1 MSAQPLARQYIRVG
15 DLQVELPPGVSVS
28 DWALERVRIQN
39 PRIRSY
45 LGCIRLLE
53 QALESNYAILHCS
66 PRRLLAIW
74 RDVRRVCRLMQAE
87 LAPTLAQPSH
97 IPELETARRNAELGF
112 GSLASTVIKDVEA
125 YPSRIQDD
133 DLPAVRRLLCLSI
146 GRIYSFLRDTFGE
159 IVASDPRSL
168 HDSDYYLSRR
178 FPREIDEAEWLYASV
193 DHLNRRLQGIVKM
206 WRGPFARFSV
216 LLDQEATV
224 PSEAAWSEMAS
235 VLDLLTEG
243 LTTHLQEV
251 LTLSGI
257 RFDEMEP
264 IDHYAY
270 DVPHDGHSLRD
281 TYALARDTIGRL
293 KARAG
298 RSFDARRQSV
308 EDLVECHAAF
318 SVRMVELLR
327 RIDRSLHDL
336 SAYVP
341 LWLDSIEKRRAL
353 MLTKSPGET
362 FDESRERLP
371 S

>member
-15 DLQVELPPGVSVS
+15 DHQVELPEGVTVS
-28 DWALERVRIQN
+28 DWALERVRVQN

-74 RDVRRVCRLMQAE
+74 RDVRRVCRLMQTE
-87 LAPTLAQPSH
+87 LDPTLTRGSH
-97 IPELETARRNAELGF
+97 IRELDTARCNAELGF
-112 GSLASTVIKDVEA
+112 QSLASTVIQDIEA
-125 YPSRIQDD
+125 YPSSIQDD

-193 DHLNRRLQGIVKM
+193 DRLNSRLNAISLL
-206 WRGPFARFSV
+206 WRQEFERLTTLMGK
-216 LLDQEATV
+216 EATV
-224 PSEAAWSEMAS
+224 PSAAVWADMAS
-235 VLDLLTEG
+235 TLALLIEG
-243 LTTHLQEV
+243 LTSHLQEV

-270 DVPHDGHSLRD
+270 DVPHDCHSLLD
-281 TYALARDTIGRL
+281 TYSLARQTIERL
-293 KARAG
+293 HPRNAETLEARC
-298 RSFDARRQSV
+298 QII
-308 EDLVECHAAF
+308 EDLLVCHAVF
-318 SVRMVELLR
+318 SERLVDLLR
-327 RIDRSLHDL
+327 SIDRSLSDL

-341 LWLDSIEKRRAL
+341 LWLDSIERRRAL
-353 MLTKSPGET
+353 MLTKNPGDLMGE
-362 FDESRERLP
+362 
-371 S
+371 